1 MVGEED
7 RIISESQLNTALSY
21 IRSHTEIR
29 DVLISGGDPLV
40 MDTRRL
46 EHIISGLRSIEHVD
60 IIR

>member
-29 DVLISGGDPLV
+29 DVLISGGDLGYG
-40 MDTRRL
+40 
-46 EHIISGLRSIEHVD
+46 HQAA
-60 IIR
+60 